1 MPDLRQMEFGEILD
15 GTFTLFRR
23 HFTLFLRLSLIVM
36 TAPVAFGIYFR
47 LRFVSGV
54 TPDQVASAFQD
65 NPVSAILLGILFVVL
80 YGVGALFLTAGS
92 VRIISDSYLGHTPR
106 LQDALGLGAA
116 KFWPLFLVGFG
127 KGLLLLLIALG
138 GGVAI
143 ALLSVAGGVAGG
155 LVGGLVIFAGS
166 VGLIWLVVWVFC
178 GYMVTT
184 PVVVL
189 ENLGDSFEAF
199 GRSWSLTRSMRGR
212 VLGLVLVG
220 WIIASLLPALFLGVV
235 GATIGGPLVGVNPVF
250 IIVNTVVPV
259 MFAPILPCI
268 LTLLYY
274 DLRVRREAFD
284 LQLLQQQ
291 LESL

>member
-1 MPDLRQMEFGEILD
+1 MADLRQMEFGEILD

-23 HFTLFLRLSLIVM
+23 HFTLFLRLSLTVM
-36 TAPVAFGIYFR
+36 TVPVAFGIYYR
-47 LRFVSGV
+47 LRFLSGV
-54 TPDQVASAFQD
+54 TPDQFTSAFQD
-65 NPVSAILLGILFVVL
+65 DPVSAGLLGIVFVVL

-106 LQDALGLGAA
+106 LQDALGLGAS

-127 KGLLLLLIALG
+127 KFLLLFLIVLG
-138 GGVAI
+138 GGIGV
-143 ALLSVAGGVAGG
+143 ALLSVAAKVAGG
-155 LVGGLVIFAGS
+155 LVGGLVIFAGLI
-166 VGLIWLVVWVFC
+166 GLIWLIVWVYC

-184 PVVVL
+184 PVIVL
-189 ENLGDSFEAF
+189 EHLGDTFEAF
-199 GRSWSLTRSMRGR
+199 GRSWALTRSARGR
-212 VLGLVLVG
+212 ILGLVLVG
-220 WIIASLLPALFLGVV
+220 WIIASVLPALFLGVV
-235 GATIGGPLVGVNPVF
+235 GATVGGPMVGAKPVF